1 MRGYCLHKGTFLLG
15 HPAHFGERWSGL
27 GRLIQ
32 GTRFFSALSDVC
44 MCRWHKICSVCEDRT
59 LLAVREECVMSA
71 ISSVIARVTE
81 RIRDRSRVERSAYL
95 TRVRATQSRQP
106 QRSGHACANLAHG
119 FAAAPEADKG
129 MLLDLQ
135 PVPNIGIVSAY
146 NDILSAHQPLGAYPA
161 ILKDEIRQA
170 GAIGQFAGGVPAM
183 CDGVTQGTPGMELSL
198 FSRDVI
204 AQATAIALTHNM
216 FDGMLLLG
224 VCDKIVPGLL
234 MGALHFGHLPCILI
248 PAGPMTSGI
257 SKSKGAA

>member
-1 MRGYCLHKGTFLLG
+1 
-15 HPAHFGERWSGL
+15 
-27 GRLIQ
+27 
-32 GTRFFSALSDVC
+32 
-44 MCRWHKICSVCEDRT
+44 
-59 LLAVREECVMSA
+59 MSA
-71 ISSVIARVTE
+71 VSPVIVRVTE
-81 RIRDRSRVERSAYL
+81 RIRDRSTPERSAYL
-95 TRVRATQSRQP
+95 TRVRAAQSRQP
-106 QRSGHACANLAHG
+106 QRSGHGCANLAHG
-119 FAAAPEADKG
+119 FAAVPEADKG
-129 MLLDLQ
+129 LLLELQ

-170 GAIGQFAGGVPAM
+170 GAVGQFAGGVPAM
-183 CDGVTQGTPGMELSL
+183 CDGVTQGTSGMELSL

-248 PAGPMTSGI
+248 PAGPMTNLRLGEV
-257 SKSKGAA
+257 